1 MGYCT
6 WAGMNEANQIY
17 HDTEWGI
24 PYWYFPLFY
33 ARVVK
38 FGKGT
43 AFHKASIP
51 VSCSRQRVRAGNA
64 WPGDAGWRKPFAG
77 STPAEDILTNID
89 PLFFYFVFFSLLNT
103 LIPQQ
108 VTMSIRIPAAV
119 LTQMLSVRTSSGA
132 SREIGI
138 NCRM

>member
-64 WPGDAGWRKPFAG
+64 WPGDAGWRKPTQGFETHRGYYAHI
-77 STPAEDILTNID
+77 AEWNRRCTKD
-89 PLFFYFVFFSLLNT
+89 
-103 LIPQQ
+103 
-108 VTMSIRIPAAV
+108 AV
-119 LTQMLSVRTSSGA
+119 PET
-132 SREIGI
+132 E
-138 NCRM
+138 